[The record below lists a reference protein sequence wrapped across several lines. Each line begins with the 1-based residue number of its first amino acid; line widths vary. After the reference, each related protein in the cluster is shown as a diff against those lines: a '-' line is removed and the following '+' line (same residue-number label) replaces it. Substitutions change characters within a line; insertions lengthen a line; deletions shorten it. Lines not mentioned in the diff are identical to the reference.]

1 MVVDVRTHL
10 DLLDLLRLLR
20 LAGEV
25 GLFLGLIFVFADV
38 EELADRR
45 IGIGRDLD
53 EVEADFGGLL
63 DRFGGEQDAQILAI
77 LIDHAHLGHGDEFV
91 EAGAV
96 QRRRRRAPD
105 QRGTYSWF
113 LLKPMTCSA
122 LT

>member
-20 LAGEV
+20 LAGEI

-45 IGIGRDLD
+45 IGIGRHLD

-63 DRFGGEQDAQILAI
+63 DRFGGQQDPDILAI

-96 QRRRRRAPD
+96 ERRGGGAPVD
-105 QRGTYSWF
+105 GGTYVGFS
-113 LLKPMTCSA
+113 
-122 LT
+122 

>member
-25 GLFLGLIFVFADV
+25 GLFLGLIFVLADV

-45 IGIGRDLD
+45 VGVGRDLD

-77 LIDHAHLGHGDEFV
+77 FIDHAHFGHGDELV

-96 QRRRRRAPD
+96 KRRRRRDAGSEAD
-105 QRGTYSWF
+105 VCRF
-113 LLKPMTCSA
+113 LLKP
-122 LT
+122 